1 MPDVHT
7 LGTHEMGIP
16 GTETRQAHEPASES
30 LATHA
35 CIPRRVLPVRSCAA
49 RELPT
54 LCVPAQVCLLEPH
67 RSLEK
72 AVHQAD
78 LLHRLHSTDEER
90 VAWLMKPRYPM
101 VRAWP
106 HLQL

>member
-1 MPDVHT
+1 M
-7 LGTHEMGIP
+7 
-16 GTETRQAHEPASES
+16 
-30 LATHA
+30 
-35 CIPRRVLPVRSCAA
+35 
-49 RELPT
+49 
-54 LCVPAQVCLLEPH
+54 PAQVCLLEPH